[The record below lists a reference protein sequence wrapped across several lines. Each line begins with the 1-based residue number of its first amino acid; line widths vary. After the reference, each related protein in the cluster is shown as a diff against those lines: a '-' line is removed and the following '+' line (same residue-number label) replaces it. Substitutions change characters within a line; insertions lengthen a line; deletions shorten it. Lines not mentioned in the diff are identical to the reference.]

1 MVTIPKYRNKTKTI
15 KTGQDKA
22 TGKETFSTMSDTHHP
37 ISKRTKDR
45 KSEKERFKSGRI
57 YDGKSRI
64 PSPEYKEN
72 WNEIFGKKNND

>member
-15 KTGQDKA
+15 KTGQDKV
-22 TGKETFSTMSDTHHP
+22 TGKDTFSTMSDTHHP

-57 YDGKSRI
+57 YDGRSRI
-64 PSPEYKEN
+64 PTQAYKDG
-72 WNEIFGKKNND
+72 WNDIFGSKDE